1 MPSFEHEF
9 EHSRRGRRARTDGD
23 HDQVA
28 ESHSGCWSD
37 DEWAAVVADVR
48 EDTYRSHWGRFFRL
62 DGDEADP
69 RPDTKPSDDEILARL
84 ADAEALTTQVMELQ
98 ARDLRLLRARRL
110 AEQAA
115 ARPDGHDPGR
125 CTRGCCD
132 EDGWVTL
139 EVAQALALTERQV
152 ERRID
157 AADRLERYQA
167 VGAAVRDGLLQSWT
181 AKKLLEHLDALAAH
195 VPRDVLVVIERAT
208 VEWLTQ
214 RPRTVGQLN
223 ARMRRLLLQ
232 VRAKDGS
239 DDSAITA
246 DARSVRVIPA
256 DASELAT
263 LVARLPEVDA
273 VAIAETL
280 RALAGLPV
288 DATDGRNQQQRRCDI
303 VTSSLTGLRAAYGCP
318 GDVDLVVRPPGS
330 LAVRLD
336 VTIPVT
342 SLTGGDAPAQI
353 PGYGEVPASTAGAL
367 TRIDRDNLSARP
379 LVYDPTTGRLL
390 GAAGRHQGHQAPPRI
405 SWLDHVPPSPSY
417 DHPPMMER
425 LLQPRDATC
434 RASGCTGRAAACDC
448 DHVVP
453 HPEGPPTSTTPAAS
467 ADVTTGSRPTHWG
480 GPSAWPPTGL
490 PSGGRRRAARSPP
503 KPATRFR

>member
-28 ESHSGCWSD
+28 ESQSGCWSD

-98 ARDLRLLRARRL
+98 ARDLRLLRERRL
-110 AEQAA
+110 AEQSA

-157 AADRLERYQA
+157 AADRLERYQV

-303 VTSSLTGLRAAYGCP
+303 VTSSLTGLRAA
-318 GDVDLVVRPPGS
+318 
-330 LAVRLD
+330 
-336 VTIPVT
+336 
-342 SLTGGDAPAQI
+342 
-353 PGYGEVPASTAGAL
+353 
-367 TRIDRDNLSARP
+367 
-379 LVYDPTTGRLL
+379 
-390 GAAGRHQGHQAPPRI
+390 
-405 SWLDHVPPSPSY
+405 
-417 DHPPMMER
+417 
-425 LLQPRDATC
+425 
-434 RASGCTGRAAACDC
+434 
-448 DHVVP
+448 
-453 HPEGPPTSTTPAAS
+453 
-467 ADVTTGSRPTHWG
+467 
-480 GPSAWPPTGL
+480 
-490 PSGGRRRAARSPP
+490 
-503 KPATRFR
+503 